1 MRRKLLLA
9 FFLSL
14 LSILPAQAEWLIAE
28 CSAYTPYDCGTITAT
43 GETVHVGG
51 VACNFLPFGT
61 VVVIDGLETTDTSK
75 SRITA
80 KYLSSCRIKIKQKKE
95 SADFGSKLFWKCWST
110 TGKISGCRKRLLN
123 V

>member
-9 FFLSL
+9 FLLSL

-61 VVVIDGLETTDTSK
+61 VVVIDGVEYIVNDRCGIDGCIDIFMESYEDAIEFGRRYK
-75 SRITA
+75 EV
-80 KYLSSCRIKIKQKKE
+80 YIK
-95 SADFGSKLFWKCWST
+95 
-110 TGKISGCRKRLLN
+110 R
-123 V
+123 